1 MLTHII
7 LGIIFGYIIW
17 KLLKITFKS
26 IFWFFL
32 IGIVV
37 ALVFPK
43 LLFLVGGIGF
53 IVLSILAVLFVLTI
67 AGFFFFDNN

>member
-26 IFWFFL
+26 IFWIFL